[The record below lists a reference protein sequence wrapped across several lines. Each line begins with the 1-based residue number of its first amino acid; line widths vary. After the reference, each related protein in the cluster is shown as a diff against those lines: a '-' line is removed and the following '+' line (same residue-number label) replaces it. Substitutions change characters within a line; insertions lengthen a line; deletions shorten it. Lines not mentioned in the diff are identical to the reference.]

1 MQGIKPRSL
10 NNSELI
16 RFSAEHLD
24 RGALPNDY
32 AIELLRRLNYYTQNK
47 ERENATEHDPRQQTL
62 PL

>member
-16 RFSAEHLD
+16 RISAEHVD
-24 RGALPNDY
+24 NSALPNDF

-47 ERENATEHDPRQQTL
+47 ERENATEHNPRQLAL